1 MAETYL
7 TLTNK
12 VIARLNEVALTSST
26 FSNAR
31 GIQVQCQNAVNEAV
45 RYINQKEFQYPF
57 NHATDTEVL
66 TAGVVRYSVPATT
79 KTVDYNTFR
88 IIKDSDLGI
97 TGGRLRTLNYND
109 YINSFIT
116 QEDEINSTTTST
128 THTDSVTT
136 ITVSSTSGFD
146 SAGTLFIGNEE
157 ITYTAIGSSTTFTGC
172 TRGAGGTTAASIAS
186 GVTVT
191 QFDGGGIPE
200 FIIRTPDNNYLLYPF
215 PTKSVTIK
223 YDYYTFPTDMS
234 AHGDTT
240 TIPDRFAAVIID
252 GATAFVYQYRGETQ
266 QYQLNMQRF
275 EQGIKNMQTL
285 LVNRFDYIRST
296 YIPKSS
302 GASNTSTL
310 NLRVS

>member
-12 VIARLNEVALTSST
+12 VIARLNEVALTSTT
-26 FSNAR
+26 FSSAR
-31 GIQVQCQNAVNEAV
+31 GIQVQCQNAINESI
-45 RYINQKEFQYPF
+45 RFINQREFNYPF
-57 NHATDTEVL
+57 NHDTETKTL
-66 TAGVVRYSVPATT
+66 TAGVVRYSLPTST

-88 IIKDSDLGI
+88 IVKNSTLANGGYKLGQ
-97 TGGRLRTLNYND
+97 LDYND
-109 YINSFIT
+109 YINRVVS
-116 QEDEINSTTTST
+116 QEDEINTTTTST

-136 ITVSSTSGFD
+136 ITVSSTTGFD
-146 SAGTLFIGNEE
+146 SSGTIVIGGET

-172 TRGAGGTTAASIAS
+172 TRGANSTTAATIAS

-191 QFDGGGIPE
+191 QFTKGGVPE
-200 FIIRTPDNNYLLYPF
+200 MVVRTPDNNYLLYPF
-215 PTKSVTIK
+215 PNKEYVIK
-223 YDYYTFPTDMS
+223 FDYYTFPADMS

-240 TIPDRFAAVIID
+240 SIPDRFAPVIID

-285 LVNRFDYIRST
+285 LINKFSYLRSTFIPRTGVYNSGSVDIRS
-296 YIPKSS
+296 
-302 GASNTSTL
+302 
-310 NLRVS
+310 V